1 MKNSTH
7 FSRLK
12 AKTTS
17 RWLFAVIFL
26 LLFTSRGISQCL
38 IHEEDDK
45 PHHEVPTL
53 TAEQMAVIKDHPV
66 LNGEVGQ
73 KTTPTTLDVIISPNP
88 AQNAI
93 QLSYKTLELE
103 NATAISLS
111 IIGVNGQIVYNQQY
125 DNISDLPLR
134 LSLEGMNAGI
144 YSVVLKTTSSTTT
157 KKLVII
163 K

>member
-1 MKNSTH
+1 MIKYIKALPST
-7 FSRLK
+7 SGPGPGPGPGPAPGGNRIG
-12 AKTTS
+12 S
-17 RWLFAVIFL
+17 PSNGNYPI
-26 LLFTSRGISQCL
+26 
-38 IHEEDDK
+38 
-45 PHHEVPTL
+45 
-53 TAEQMAVIKDHPV
+53 

-88 AQNAI
+88 AQNVI
-93 QLSYKTLELE
+93 QLSYQTLELE
-103 NATAISLS
+103 NETAISLS

-144 YSVVLKTTSSTTT
+144 YSVVLKTTSSTTA
-157 KKLVII
+157 KKLIVV